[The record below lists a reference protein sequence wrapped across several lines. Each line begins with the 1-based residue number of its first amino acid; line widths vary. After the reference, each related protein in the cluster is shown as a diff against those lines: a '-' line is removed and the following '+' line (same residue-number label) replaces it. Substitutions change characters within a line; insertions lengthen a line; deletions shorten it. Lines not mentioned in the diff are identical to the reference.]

1 MDEILLVLRQTGSE
15 EEEGDK
21 DSELHGG
28 FELASLFDMRSM
40 FG

>member
-1 MDEILLVLRQTGSE
+1 MRFCLCCAKPHGSE

-21 DSELHGG
+21 DSELHCG